1 MKSILSTIALSTL
14 VAIASL
20 SQVHAQTLAARAN
33 VPFAFECAGH
43 HFAAGTYTISM
54 LNSDNVSL
62 FNVAKSDTELA
73 LIESIGDADSPHAP
87 GSLTFRKYGNTYF
100 LAKYSAHGIIVTVIE
115 SKQERSVAR
124 DYAANRMAP
133 APVQVAA
140 LGK

>member
-73 LIESIGDADSPHAP
+73 LIESIGDADSPRAP

-133 APVQVAA
+133 APVQVAG

>member
-73 LIESIGDADSPHAP
+73 LIESIGDADSPRAP

>member
-20 SQVHAQTLAARAN
+20 SQAHAQTLAARAN

-54 LNSDNVSL
+54 LDSDDVSL

-87 GSLTFRKYGNTYF
+87 GSMTFRKYGNTYF
-100 LAKYSAHGIIVTVIE
+100 LAKYSAHGAIVAVIE
-115 SKQERSVAR
+115 SNQERNLAR
-124 DYAANRMAP
+124 DYASSGSKP
-133 APVQVAA
+133 ALVQVAA